1 MSKITKLGLGIVA
14 FEGTEHIKNITYE
27 IRDYVDEIIVCLQ
40 KKSYCGNPIDNED
53 VNEVEELLNHGWV
66 DKIVWFSPV
75 KKYDNI
81 PEDDKKTVQRLIE
94 TDKRNFILDILENDG
109 CSHSMIIDS
118 DEFYNGGEF
127 KEAKDCFSND
137 PDMKV
142 SYCRY
147 LNYWQ
152 DYYHYL
158 VWSHKTYVPFITE
171 AKYRFSFNARC
182 FNGSIDLTRIY
193 FLNEG
198 EYYHTFSWDK
208 IHMHHFS
215 WIRKDIKKK
224 IECWSSL
231 PYFDSGIKDVVYNAY
246 IKWKPY
252 LCAKIIGP
260 KLIVEYLGEKYVH
273 PHYRLNQEIED
284 YYAISDSDN
293 VSKQ

>member
-27 IRDYVDEIIVCLQ
+27 IRDYVDEIVVCLQ
-40 KKSYCGNPIDNED
+40 KKSYNGDDIDESD
-53 VNEVEELLNHGWV
+53 VLEVDELFKKGWI

-75 KKYDNI
+75 RRYDNASQ
-81 PEDDKKTVQRLIE
+81 EEKKIVPRLIE
-94 TDKRNFILDILENDG
+94 TDKRNFILDILETDG

-118 DEFYNGGEF
+118 DEFYNGDEF
-127 KEAKDCFSND
+127 RDVKEYFSED

-147 LNYWQ
+147 VNYWQ

-158 VWSHKTYVPFITE
+158 VWTHKTFVPFITE
-171 AKYRFSFNARC
+171 SKYRFSFNAKC

-193 FLNEG
+193 LLKDG
-198 EYYHTFSWDK
+198 ECYHTFSWDK

-215 WIRKDIKKK
+215 WIRKDIRKK
-224 IECWSSL
+224 IGCWSSSA
-231 PYFDSGIKDVVYNAY
+231 YFDSGIKDEVYDSY
-246 IKWKPY
+246 VKWKPY
-252 LCAKIIGP
+252 LNAKIIGP
-260 KLIVEYLGEKYVH
+260 KLIVESFNEKYVN

-284 YYAISDSDN
+284 YENSNIGN